1 MPYLTCI
8 GGHGAVGKNR
18 GGTGSRGYWV
28 FRRGSTVIVRYGAV
42 RVQRSRRV
50 WIEWMGKPREVRH
63 PVRSLAAARALIRQI
78 VADKTRIGHGYTQL
92 AKGVK
97 IW

>member
-8 GGHGAVGKNR
+8 GGHGAAGRNR
-18 GGTGSRGYWV
+18 GGAGSRGYWI
-28 FRRGSTVIVRYGAV
+28 FRRGLSVIVRYGPV
-42 RVQRSRRV
+42 GVGRSQRV

-63 PVRSLAAARALIRQI
+63 PRRSVTAARALIPQI
-78 VADKTRIGHGYTQL
+78 VDRKSRPGHGYRRL
-92 AKGVK
+92 APGVK